1 MDTTRKV
8 TSAIIG
14 LGRMGELFLKEM
26 SSSGQW
32 SVKYACD
39 IDKDR
44 LELANTISPGIT
56 TTSDDQEIFNDPEVE
71 VVVLTALADTRFEQ
85 IKECIKSGKHIIT
98 EKPLSDSVEKEWE
111 IVRMLEESHL
121 LATINLP
128 LRNAWYNKEIKEFIR
143 SGELGELAIIRICH
157 MTPGLSPGEGH
168 GPEGPCF
175 HDCGMH
181 YVDLARWI
189 AESEY
194 KSWNAQ
200 AVDFWSYGEPWWLQ
214 CHGTFENGV
223 VFDITQGHMYGQLA
237 KDLTHIS
244 YNDIIGTK
252 GVARMSHDFKN
263 ARLELHGTTKT
274 IHLSK
279 PYGDK
284 NIDILCSLFA
294 QSVICG
300 TLDPALPRL
309 KDAATASETA
319 WKFLANAK
327 ENELPSIGS
336 REELDAIHDRRIN
349 QGIGYGLLR
358 KK

>member
-1 MDTTRKV
+1 MSNCRKV
-8 TSAIIG
+8 TSALIG
-14 LGRMGELFLKEM
+14 LGRMGELFLREM
-26 SSSGQW
+26 TGSGQW
-32 SVKYACD
+32 SVKYVCD
-39 IDKDR
+39 IDSER
-44 LELANTISPGIT
+44 LDLAKQISPSVIT
-56 TTSDDQEIFNDPEVE
+56 TDEEQVIFNDPEVE
-71 VVVLTALADTRFEQ
+71 VVVLTALADTRYNQ
-85 IKECIKSGKHIIT
+85 LKECIKHKKHIIC
-98 EKPLSDSVEKEWE
+98 EKPICDSVPEEWR
-111 IVRMLEESHL
+111 IVRMLDKSNL
-121 LATINLP
+121 LATVNLP
-128 LRNAWYNKEIKEFIR
+128 LRSAWYNKEIKEFID
-143 SGELGELAIIRICH
+143 SGEIGELAIIRICH

-194 KSWNAQ
+194 KTWNAQ
-200 AVDFWSYGEPWWLQ
+200 GVDFWDYGEPWWLQ
-214 CHGTFENGV
+214 CHGTFANGV

-252 GVARMSHDFKN
+252 GVARMSHDFKK
-263 ARLELHGTTKT
+263 AHLELHGVTKT
-274 IHLSK
+274 IHLKK

-294 QSVICG
+294 QSVING

-309 KDAATASETA
+309 KDAATASEMA
-319 WKFLANAK
+319 WKFLANANK
-327 ENELPSIGS
+327 HELPSIGTK
-336 REELDAIHDRRIN
+336 EDLKQIHHRRIH